1 MFNIGFSE
9 LIIIL
14 LVAFIVVG
22 PKDLPRVARALGRW
36 VRMAREMYNDFK
48 TEMGLD
54 ETVDELAEFKRDIDK
69 TMREADPS
77 VELRKLQ
84 RDTEKTIREAK
95 DAARVRKPP
104 VDR

>member
-9 LIIIL
+9 LIMIL
-14 LVAFIVVG
+14 LVGFIIVG

-36 VRMAREMYNDFK
+36 VRMAKEMYNDFK
-48 TEMGLD
+48 AEMGLD
-54 ETVDELAEFKRDIDK
+54 ETADELMELKRDMDK
-69 TMREADPS
+69 TMRDVDPS

-95 DAARVRKPP
+95 EATRIKKPP